1 MRRGPASP
9 DTLGPMTSEPRRS
22 TAVAVGADA
31 VCLLAFVAIGR
42 TSHDL
47 HGGIGWFVDVLW
59 PFAVGW
65 FGAALATR
73 LYTDG
78 SHPWLR
84 AIATCVLGV
93 TAALVLR
100 ATLTTRSTPVVF
112 GVVAFS
118 FLALTTLGWRAGARL
133 VRRVR
138 VSA

>member
-1 MRRGPASP
+1 
-9 DTLGPMTSEPRRS
+9 MTPESRRS

-73 LYTDG
+73 LYTDA
-78 SHPWLR
+78 SHPELR
-84 AIATCVLGV
+84 ATATCVLGV

-100 ATLTTRSTPVVF
+100 ATLTTRSTPIVF

-118 FLALTTLGWRAGARL
+118 FLTLTTVGWRAGARL

>member
-1 MRRGPASP
+1 MAP
-9 DTLGPMTSEPRRS
+9 EHPRS
-22 TAVAVGADA
+22 AALAVGADA

-47 HGGIGWFVDVLW
+47 HGGVGWFVAVLW

-65 FGAALATR
+65 SVAALATR
-73 LYTDG
+73 LYTTR
-78 SHPWLR
+78 SHPWAR
-84 AIATCVLGV
+84 IAGTCVLGV

-112 GVVAFS
+112 GIVAFS
-118 FLALTTLGWRAGARL
+118 FLTLTTFGWRAVSRL
-133 VRRVR
+133 VRRAR